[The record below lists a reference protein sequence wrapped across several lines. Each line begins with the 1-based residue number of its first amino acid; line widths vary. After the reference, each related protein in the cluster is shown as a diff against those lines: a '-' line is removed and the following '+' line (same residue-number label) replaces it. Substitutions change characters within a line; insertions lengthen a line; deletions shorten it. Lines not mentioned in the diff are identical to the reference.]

1 VHLKTSSSQKEHSE
15 KLAHWS
21 YNAGGPTHVLPRIV
35 AVSPEASA
43 ELKPRLRGS
52 GTNGTRGHTGHVE
65 EVSGVE
71 GMSVVVA
78 RLTRGAD
85 SRLSLSVVLG
95 GPDASTGR
103 TRCTTP
109 NAAARMKN

>member
-1 VHLKTSSSQKEHSE
+1 M
-15 KLAHWS
+15 
-21 YNAGGPTHVLPRIV
+21 LPRIV

-43 ELKPRLRGS
+43 ELNPRLRGS
-52 GTNGTRGHTGHVE
+52 GTSGTRGTAGQVE
-65 EVSGVE
+65 AVSVVE
-71 GMSVVVA
+71 AMSMVVA
-78 RLTRGAD
+78 RLARGAD
-85 SRLSLSVVLG
+85 SMLALSVVLG